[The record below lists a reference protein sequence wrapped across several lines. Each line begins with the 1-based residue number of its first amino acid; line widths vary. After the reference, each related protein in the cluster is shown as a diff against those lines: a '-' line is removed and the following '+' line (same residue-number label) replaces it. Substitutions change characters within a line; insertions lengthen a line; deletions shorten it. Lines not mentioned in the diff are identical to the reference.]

1 MPAGMTLPAL
11 ALRLERWSTGNA
23 VLLSCA
29 LLSALWLGKPWPLGV
44 AAFGS
49 FAALLLLARS
59 AWTRAADFGAA
70 NAVTLLR
77 LVLVIVLS
85 LALHGASGLL
95 LGALV
100 LGTFALDGVD
110 GWLARRA
117 GSASEFGAHFDME
130 VDALLVLTA
139 STELYL
145 SGKFGLWI
153 LCGGVLRYLY
163 VLSVALFPPPGGA
176 MPRTLLGRS
185 AFALV
190 VVGLALG
197 LICTGSVGLPA
208 AALGTTAVAL
218 SFARSALYGYARSAK
233 PLADT

>member
-1 MPAGMTLPAL
+1 MPSGMTPPAL
-11 ALRLERWSTGNA
+11 ALRLDRWSTGNA
-23 VLLSCA
+23 ALLSGA

-44 AAFGS
+44 AAFAS
-49 FAALLLLARS
+49 FSTLLLLARGT
-59 AWTRAADFGAA
+59 WTRTAGFGAA

-77 LVLVIVLS
+77 LVLVMLLGV
-85 LALHGASGLL
+85 ALHGASGVL

-100 LGTFALDGVD
+100 LGTLALDGVD
-110 GWLARRA
+110 GWLARRT
-117 GSASEFGAHFDME
+117 GSASAFGAHFDME

-139 STELYL
+139 CAELHL

-185 AFALV
+185 SFALM

-197 LICTGSVGLPA
+197 LVCTGSVGLPA
-208 AALGTTAVAL
+208 AALGTMAVVL
-218 SFARSALYGYARSAK
+218 SFARSALYGYARAAK
-233 PLADT
+233 PVADI